1 MTADAFV
8 LLWPPFLVAAV
19 LVGIHTYFGL
29 QVLARNVVFV
39 DLALAQIAALGATVA
54 FMLGHPVSSPAS
66 YGYSLLFALCAAM
79 LLATTRNWS
88 GRISQEAM
96 IGVIYIVAAA
106 AGFLMVE
113 KAPQGT
119 EHIKQVLTGN
129 ILTAGIEQLV
139 WVAPLYAVI
148 GAVLWSARRKLAR
161 VEQGWRGWAWDFLFY
176 ACFGVVVTSS
186 VALAGVLLVFSF
198 LIIPATVGILYA
210 DGMRRLAIGWAVG
223 LVATVAGLALS
234 YAADLPTGSTLVCV
248 FGAALAVAAL
258 LRVLLRASAHHRR
271 LGVRTGRIALTGI
284 LGVSGLWFAFAPRA
298 DQPLIDSVEAA
309 VPGVREVYMSA
320 RETDIYREAVHYA
333 ERYRGEAERL
343 NEKEARSRWQGDA
356 LSDIDVRRLS
366 SYVQSYNEMR
376 KGEEFV
382 QREVRSRA
390 RERWRWEIGG
400 GLLVAGALI
409 FPWRRRAAMKPSPN
423 TVIQQ

>member
-1 MTADAFV
+1 MIADAFA

-19 LVGIHTYFGL
+19 LVGIHTYLGL
-29 QVLARNVVFV
+29 QVLARNIVFV

-79 LLATTRNWS
+79 LLATTRSWS
-88 GRISQEAM
+88 GRVSQEAI
-96 IGVIYIVAAA
+96 IGVIYVVAAA

-139 WVAPLYAVI
+139 WVVPLYAVI
-148 GAVLWSARRKLAR
+148 GAVLWAARRQL
-161 VEQGWRGWAWDFLFY
+161 VHMTPGWRGWAWDFLFY
-176 ACFGVVVTSS
+176 GCFGVVVTSS

-198 LIIPATVGILYA
+198 LIIPAAIGILYA
-210 DGMRRLAIGWAVG
+210 NGMRRLLIGWAVG
-223 LVATVAGLALS
+223 IVATVAGLALS

-248 FGAALAVAAL
+248 FGAALALAAL
-258 LRVLLRASAHHRR
+258 LRATLLANADRR
-271 LGVRTGRIALTGI
+271 RVGMRTARMALAG
-284 LGVSGLWFAFAPRA
+284 LLAVSGVWFAVQPRA
-298 DQPLIDSVEAA
+298 DQPLVDSVERAFPA
-309 VPGVREVYMSA
+309 MREAYMSA
-320 RETDIYREAVHYA
+320 QEADIHREAVHYA
-333 ERYRGEAERL
+333 DRYRGEADRL
-343 NEKEARSRWQGDA
+343 NEREARSRWQGDA
-356 LSDIDVRRLS
+356 LSDMDVRRLS

-382 QREVRSRA
+382 QREVRNRA
-390 RERWRWEIGG
+390 RERWRWPIGSAF
-400 GLLVAGALI
+400 VMAGALI
-409 FPWRRRAAMKPSPN
+409 FPWRRRAAAVQSA
-423 TVIQQ
+423 VVHS